1 MPVTSEMNDLSN
13 LATALTSAAVGGFSY
28 GIVNNNGAIKAALNL
43 LAQDKKVDVISSPSV
58 MVLNNH
64 EATIKV
70 GDQVPIRTSQSTN
83 LNGGANINT
92 SPIEMLDT
100 GVTLKVK
107 PRVNANGVVI
117 MEIEQKVDNVS
128 ASDSGSNI
136 DSPTILQR
144 HITSSVAIVNGESVV
159 LGGLMDETHTDSNT
173 GIPLLKDIPY
183 LGWLFG
189 SRSKDITKQELIV
202 IITPRV
208 IENKFDARKLTD
220 EFKRKLSGIFYD
232 KGKYKAR
239 TGETLRDYSGH
250 PIEKGDMVE

>member
-1 MPVTSEMNDLSN
+1 
-13 LATALTSAAVGGFSY
+13 
-28 GIVNNNGAIKAALNL
+28 
-43 LAQDKKVDVISSPSV
+43 
-58 MVLNNH
+58 
-64 EATIKV
+64 
-70 GDQVPIRTSQSTN
+70 
-83 LNGGANINT
+83 
-92 SPIEMLDT
+92 MLDT
-100 GVTLKVK
+100 GVPLKVK

-128 ASDSGSNI
+128 SSDSGSKI